1 MEWLIEKDGKLMTS
15 PGTSPENKFMTPDGY
30 AGATSCGNTSDIAM
44 TRECLLDALAATR
57 ELGIDKKFASQLSAP
72 LSRLQPY
79 KIGHNGN
86 LQEWYNDWPDQ
97 DPRHRHQSHLF
108 GLYPGHHLSV
118 DDTPELAAAAART
131 LEIKGDETTGWSTG
145 WRVNLYARLRDSKN
159 AYHIYRK
166 LLNYIS
172 PDNYRGKDARRGGGT
187 YPNLLDAHSPF
198 QIDGNFGGTAAIAEC
213 LLQSHSGEINLLP
226 ALPES
231 WPEGS
236 ISGLRARGRFEVDMT
251 WHEGKL
257 ESAVIRSLSGNVC
270 AVRANTVTSVSSDAG
285 AVDAKMDGALLTFP
299 TEKGMAYRLKA

>member
-1 MEWLIEKDGKLMTS
+1 M
-15 PGTSPENKFMTPDGY
+15 P
-30 AGATSCGNTSDIAM
+30 GATSYGNTSDIAM

-57 ELGIDKKFASQLSAP
+57 ELGIDKKFASQQLSATI
-72 LSRLQPY
+72 SRLQPY

-86 LQEWYNDWPDQ
+86 LQEWYHDWPDQ

-118 DDTPELAAAAART
+118 DDTPQLAAAAART

-145 WRVNLYARLRDSKN
+145 WRVNLYARLRDGKN

-198 QIDGNFGGTAAIAEC
+198 QIDGNFGGSAGVAEM
-213 LLQSHSGEINLLP
+213 LIQSTPESITLLP
-226 ALPES
+226 AIPDDWS
-231 WPEGS
+231 EGEVKDCAPVADS
-236 ISGLRARGRFEVDMT
+236 RSTSRGRTAKV
-251 WHEGKL
+251 K
-257 ESAVIRSLSGNVC
+257 SA
-270 AVRANTVTSVSSDAG
+270 TVTSRSGG
-285 AVDAKMDGALLTFP
+285 ATKLHYNGTTKKL
-299 TEKGMAYRLKA
+299 RLKPGQSVDIHLM